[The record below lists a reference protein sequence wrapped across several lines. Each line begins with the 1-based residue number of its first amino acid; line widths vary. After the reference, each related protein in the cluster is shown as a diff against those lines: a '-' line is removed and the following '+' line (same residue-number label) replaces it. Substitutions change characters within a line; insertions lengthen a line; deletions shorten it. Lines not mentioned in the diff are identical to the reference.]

1 MLSDVDELPSI
12 ELGEFTLRFELEDLN
27 DVSLEVAERELRE
40 TPERKACAIEELR
53 TLLKGEWS
61 GRGGNT
67 KVYWMTD
74 CLSLW
79 VITRTNVN
87 QFTRTWLT
95 LSPAATGG
103 HGLVD
108 DQSSS
113 MCNCGVNRYSG
124 VEWSYST
131 CRHLFGVTKRVMI
144 FWSDVL
150 LHRDCSQHFLISAF
164 CPL

>member
-61 GRGGNT
+61 WGNH
-67 KVYWMTD
+67 KGLLDD

-95 LSPAATGG
+95 LSTGG

-108 DQSSS
+108 DQSPHG
-113 MCNCGVNRYSG
+113 CVI
-124 VEWSYST
+124 
-131 CRHLFGVTKRVMI
+131 VM
-144 FWSDVL
+144 
-150 LHRDCSQHFLISAF
+150 
-164 CPL
+164 